1 MMIVV
6 TMEMWLSFLFYFI
19 LFYFIL
25 LILFFLNINYVLSVL
40 CPYYS
45 KWSMDQQRLLA

>member
-6 TMEMWLSFLFYFI
+6 TMVMWLSF

-45 KWSMDQQRLLA
+45 KWSMDSSVSRHDLGC